1 MNLLKGIN
9 REIAA
14 FGLLIISIG
23 LQIMDLQVVIVN
35 NIAGA
40 IIGVIGI
47 LVLLSAREKTISRI

>member
-47 LVLLSAREKTISRI
+47 LVLLSAREKTISKI

>member
-40 IIGVIGI
+40 IIGVVGI
-47 LVLLSAREKTISRI
+47 LVLLSAREKTISKI